1 MVESEKQTVQPL
13 RVNWR
18 SGNERREVIKQII
31 KLQEELI
38 RDVGESMRGLPEPV
52 AIEITGKST
61 GSGVR
66 FEVFFCELL
75 GISREEFRRE
85 VTAR

>member
-1 MVESEKQTVQPL
+1 MAESEKQTVQPL

-18 SGNERREVIKQII
+18 SEEEKREVIKQII
-31 KLQEELI
+31 KLQEGLI
-38 RDVGESMRGLPEPV
+38 RDVGESMRGLPELV

-61 GSGVR
+61 RSGVR

-75 GISREEFRRE
+75 GISVEGFRRE
-85 VTAR
+85 VAAR